1 MREPATPAS
10 LGLASPLLP
19 AVALIALGIL
29 LARAVSL
36 PGWPLVAAAA
46 AAMLIPA
53 LMAVHWRFNRAA
65 LLALGC
71 LFVLAGAV
79 LELREQ
85 DRFSRSVAETAA
97 WRDDSTAGEYER
109 IEGVTLDLP
118 RRTPTRDALEGV
130 VMVDRIWR
138 QGRETEVALPVLLR
152 VYSPHDWPGHWRRG
166 DRIQCL
172 ARLTLPRG
180 FRNEGSRPAGLYY
193 WNRDIRLLGSCKSP
207 SLLTIQKPAAEGPRD
222 RLARRLGT
230 LIHAESGDFV
240 RAEVL
245 GALLLGSNIS
255 TPELRSAY
263 IDAGI
268 YHLLVISGTH
278 FTLIALFVGGLL
290 ALLPLSAPVRHVLLL
305 AVLSLYLVLVQYHV
319 SVVRAFLIAA
329 IYILGRLLDRPAAFL
344 NAIALAALILLA
356 WQPWYLFDAGFQLTF
371 TAVCAIALVGR
382 PLTQAVAGPLQYAA
396 GTLFSPRIDLDS
408 ARPHSIGR
416 RWRYRMEWLHF
427 RFVRRL
433 APAVFGRWAGRG
445 LRAAAWVASGLLA
458 SVAVLM
464 VSLPLLAALHFPL
477 PLSGTVL
484 TLVATT
490 LVWPIMILLLLA
502 VPLAAVGGTA
512 AGMLIQTAGWL
523 VGVLNTLVDACRW
536 PPFWMVPPGGVLTAC
551 YLTALLFC
559 FVTKRPRHRSAFLVS
574 ALMLVVLI
582 GVPVPGPDGL
592 HFSVLDVGEGDSL
605 LLRTPEGDT
614 VMVDTGGTPPVGP
627 PNQARDGS
635 GDLSRRVLIPALLE
649 KGIRR
654 LDALVITH
662 FDTDHTGS
670 AIGLLRA
677 FPVRALLVSD
687 AEWRRRPP
695 FAAELAAQAQLNRLV
710 IRPLATG
717 DTLRFHSLTLRVLH
731 PERGEPDPR
740 ANANSLVLEGQ
751 WQGHRILLTGDIEA
765 ATEQH
770 LAETGRLTRCAIM
783 KSPHHGSQTSSTPV
797 LLRSVD
803 PSLVLI
809 SSGSPWRFNHP
820 SPRVIARLESRGIP
834 NLTTHQHGEIL
845 VQFHRP
851 GFRLA
856 FPGPEITPVSH

>member
-1 MREPATPAS
+1 MRDSAAPAR
-10 LGLASPLLP
+10 LGLTAPLLP
-19 AVALIALGIL
+19 VVALIVLGIL
-29 LARAVSL
+29 LARAVCL
-36 PGWPLVAAAA
+36 PGWPAVAMAAAA
-46 AAMLIPA
+46 LLVPA
-53 LMAVHWRFNRAA
+53 LIAVHWGFQRSA

-71 LFVLAGAV
+71 VFVLAGAV

-85 DRFSRSVAETAA
+85 DRFRQSAAETNA
-97 WRDDSTAGEYER
+97 WRDNSAAGKYER
-109 IEGVTLDLP
+109 LEGMTLDLP
-118 RRTPTRDALEGV
+118 RPTPARDALEGV

-138 QGRETEVALPVLLR
+138 HGREVEAALPVLLR
-152 VYSPHDWPGHWRRG
+152 VYVPHDWPGQWRRG

-180 FRNEGSRPAGLYY
+180 FRNEGTRPAGLYY
-193 WNRDIRLLGSCKSP
+193 WNRNIRLLGSCKSP
-207 SLLTIQKPAAEGPRD
+207 GLFSIVNPASEGWRD
-222 RLARRLGT
+222 LIARRLDT

-290 ALLPLSAPVRHVLLL
+290 ALLPLPAPMRHVLLL
-305 AVLSLYLVLVQYHV
+305 VVLSLYLVLVQYHV
-319 SVVRAFLIAA
+319 SVVRAFIIAM
-329 IYILGRLLDRPAAFL
+329 IYILGRLLNRPAAFL

-356 WQPWYLFDAGFQLTF
+356 WQPWFLFDAGFQLTF
-371 TAVCAIALVGR
+371 SAVCAIALVGR
-382 PLTQAVAGPLQYAA
+382 PLTQAAAGPLQYAA
-396 GTLFSPRIDLDS
+396 GTLFSPRIDLDPS
-408 ARPHSIGR
+408 QPHRAGR

-427 RFVRRL
+427 RYVRWW
-433 APAVFGRWAGRG
+433 APAVFGRWVGRG
-445 LRAAAWVASGLLA
+445 LRAAAWTVSGLCA
-458 SVAVLM
+458 SLAVLM
-464 VSLPLLAALHFPL
+464 VSLPVLAALHFPL

-502 VPLAAVGGTA
+502 VPLAALGGTA
-512 AGMLIQTAGWL
+512 AGMLIQAAGWL
-523 VGVLNTLVDACRW
+523 AGILNMLVDACRW
-536 PPFWMVPPGGVLTAC
+536 PPLWMIPPGGLLAAC
-551 YLTALLFC
+551 YLTVLLLC
-559 FVTKRPRHRSAFLVS
+559 FAIKQPRHHSAFIISV
-574 ALMLVVLI
+574 LMLVTLVGIPL
-582 GVPVPGPDGL
+582 PGPDGL

-605 LLRTPEGDT
+605 LLRTPEGDN
-614 VMVDTGGTPPVGP
+614 VMVDTGGTPSIGP
-627 PNQARDGS
+627 PNRARDGT
-635 GDLSRRVLIPALLE
+635 GDLSRRVLIPTLLE

-662 FDTDHTGS
+662 FDTDHAGS

-677 FPVRALLVSD
+677 FPVNALLVSD
-687 AEWRRRPP
+687 AEWRRQPP
-695 FAAELAAQAQLNRLV
+695 FADELAAQARLNRLV
-710 IRPLATG
+710 IRPLAAG

-731 PERGEPDPR
+731 PGRGKPDSR

-751 WQGHRILLTGDIEA
+751 WRDHRILLTGDIEA
-765 ATEQH
+765 ATEQY
-770 LAETGRLTRCAIM
+770 LAEAGRLNRCAIM
-783 KSPHHGSQTSSTPV
+783 KSPHHGSQTSSTPA

-834 NLTTHQHGEIL
+834 NLTTHRHGEIL
-845 VQFHRP
+845 VRFHRP
-851 GFRLA
+851 GLQLS
-856 FPGPEITPVSH
+856 FPGPDVTAFLH

>member
-10 LGLASPLLP
+10 LGLTSPLLP
-19 AVALIALGIL
+19 VVALTVLGIL
-29 LARAVSL
+29 LARAVCL
-36 PGWPLVAAAA
+36 PGWPFVATAA
-46 AAMLIPA
+46 AAMLLPA
-53 LMAVHWRFNRAA
+53 LVAVHWGFKRSA

-71 LFVLAGAV
+71 LFVLAGAT

-85 DRFSRSVAETAA
+85 DRFRRSANETAA
-97 WRDDSTAGEYER
+97 WRENSTAGKYER
-109 IEGVTLDLP
+109 LEGVTLDLP
-118 RRTPTRDALEGV
+118 RQTPSRDALEGV

-138 QGRETEVALPVLLR
+138 QGRAVGVVLPVLLR
-152 VYSPHDWPGHWRRG
+152 VYTPPDWPGHWRRG

-180 FRNEGSRPAGLYY
+180 FRNEGARPADLYY
-193 WNRDIRLLGSCKSP
+193 WNRNIRLLGSCKSP
-207 SLLTIQKPAAEGPRD
+207 SLFTILKPAAEGLRD
-222 RLARRLGT
+222 RVVRRLDT
-230 LIHAESGDFV
+230 LIHAKSGDFV

-290 ALLPLSAPVRHVLLL
+290 ALLPLPTPVRHILLL
-305 AVLSLYLVLVQYHV
+305 VVLSLYLVLVQYHV
-319 SVVRAFLIAA
+319 SVVRAFLIAV

-344 NAIALAALILLA
+344 NAIAFAAMILLA

-371 TAVCAIALVGR
+371 TAVCAIAIVGR

-396 GTLFSPRIDLDS
+396 GTLFSPRIDLDPS
-408 ARPHSIGR
+408 RSHQVGR

-427 RFVRRL
+427 RFVRRW

-445 LRAAAWVASGLLA
+445 LRATAWVASGLLA
-458 SVAVLM
+458 SLAVLM

-477 PLSGTVL
+477 PISGTVL
-484 TLVATT
+484 TLIATT

-502 VPLAAVGGTA
+502 VPLAGVGGTA
-512 AGMLIQTAGWL
+512 AGSLIQAAGWL
-523 VGVLNTLVDACRW
+523 AGVLNTLVDACRW
-536 PPFWMVPPGGVLTAC
+536 PPLWMVPPGGVLAVC
-551 YLTALLFC
+551 YLVVLLLC
-559 FVTKRPRHRSAFLVS
+559 FATRPSRHRSAFFVS
-574 ALMLVVLI
+574 ALMLVVLV
-582 GVPVPGPDGL
+582 GLPLPGPDGL
-592 HFSVLDVGEGDSL
+592 HFSVLDVGEGDCL
-605 LLRTPEGDT
+605 LLRTPEGDN

-627 PNQARDGS
+627 PNQARDGA
-635 GDLSRRVLIPALLE
+635 GDLSRRVLIPTLLE

-695 FAAELAAQAQLNRLV
+695 FAEELAAQAQLNRLV
-710 IRPLATG
+710 IRSLAAG
-717 DTLRFHSLTLRVLH
+717 DTMRFHSLALRVLH

-740 ANANSLVLEGQ
+740 ANTNSLVLEGQ
-751 WQGHRILLTGDIEA
+751 WRDHRILLTGDIEA

-770 LAETGRLTRCAIM
+770 LAETGRLIRCAIV
-783 KSPHHGSQTSSTPV
+783 KSPHHGSQTSSTPA
-797 LLRSVD
+797 LLLSVD

-820 SPRVIARLESRGIP
+820 SPRVIARLENQGIS
-834 NLTTHQHGEIL
+834 NLTTHRHGEIL
-845 VQFHRP
+845 VQIHQP
-851 GFRLA
+851 GFLLT
-856 FPGPEITPVSH
+856 FPGPDATSFSH

>member
-1 MREPATPAS
+1 MRDPTTPAS
-10 LGLASPLLP
+10 LGLTAPLLP
-19 AVALIALGIL
+19 VVALIVLGIL
-29 LARAVSL
+29 LARAVCL
-36 PGWPLVAAAA
+36 PSWPLVAAAA
-46 AAMLIPA
+46 ATMLIPA
-53 LMAVHWRFNRAA
+53 LVAVHRGFQRSAV
-65 LLALGC
+65 LALGC

-85 DRFSRSVAETAA
+85 DRFHRSAAETAA
-97 WRDDSTAGEYER
+97 WRDNSTAGKYER
-109 IEGVTLDLP
+109 LEGTTLDLP
-118 RRTPTRDALEGV
+118 RQTPARDALEGV
-130 VMVDRIWR
+130 VMMDRIWR
-138 QGRETEVALPVLLR
+138 HGREVEVALPVLLR
-152 VYSPHDWPGHWRRG
+152 VYTPPDWPGHWRRG

-180 FRNEGSRPAGLYY
+180 FRNEGARPAGLYY

-207 SLLTIQKPAAEGPRD
+207 SLFSILKPAPEGVRD
-222 RLARRLGT
+222 RLARRLDA

-290 ALLPLSAPVRHVLLL
+290 ALLPLPAPARHILLL
-305 AVLSLYLVLVQYHV
+305 VVLSLYLVLVQYHI
-319 SVVRAFLIAA
+319 SVVRAFIIAA

-371 TAVCAIALVGR
+371 SAVCAIALVGR

-396 GTLFSPRIDLDS
+396 GTLFSPRIDLDPS
-408 ARPHSIGR
+408 RPHSAGR

-427 RFVRRL
+427 RHVRRWT
-433 APAVFGRWAGRG
+433 PVVFGRWVGRG
-445 LRAAAWVASGLLA
+445 LRVAAWMVSGLIISL
-458 SVAVLM
+458 AVLM
-464 VSLPLLAALHFPL
+464 VSLPILAALHFPL
-477 PLSGTVL
+477 PVSGTVL

-502 VPLAAVGGTA
+502 VPLAAAGGTA
-512 AGMLIQTAGWL
+512 AGMLIQAAGWL
-523 VGVLNTLVDACRW
+523 AGFLNALVEACRW
-536 PPFWMVPPGGVLTAC
+536 PPLWMVPPGGVLAAC
-551 YLTALLFC
+551 YLTVLLLC
-559 FVTKRPRHRSAFLVS
+559 FVTKRTRHRSAFLVS
-574 ALMLVVLI
+574 VLLLVVLI
-582 GVPVPGPDGL
+582 GVPLPGPDGL

-605 LLRTPEGDT
+605 LLRTPEGDN

-627 PNQARDGS
+627 PSQARDGS
-635 GDLSRRVLIPALLE
+635 GDLSRRVLIPTLLE

-670 AIGLLRA
+670 ALGLLRA
-677 FPVRALLVSD
+677 FPVRALFVSD
-687 AEWRRRPP
+687 ADWRRRPP
-695 FAAELAAQAQLNRLV
+695 FAGELAAQTRLNRLV
-710 IRPLATG
+710 IRPLAAG

-751 WQGHRILLTGDIEA
+751 WQDHRLLLTGDIEA

-770 LAETGRLTRCAIM
+770 LAESGHLNRCAIM
-783 KSPHHGSQTSSTPV
+783 KSPHHGSQTSSTLA
-797 LLRSVD
+797 LLRAVD

-809 SSGSPWRFNHP
+809 ASGSPWRFNHP

-834 NLTTHQHGEIL
+834 NLTTHRHGEIL

-851 GFRLA
+851 GFHLN
-856 FPGPEITPVSH
+856 FPGPDVTSFSH

>member
-10 LGLASPLLP
+10 LGLAAPLLP
-19 AVALIALGIL
+19 VAALVILGIL
-29 LARAVSL
+29 LARAVRL

-46 AAMLIPA
+46 AALL
-53 LMAVHWRFNRAA
+53 LMSVIAVHCKFNRSA

-71 LFVLAGAV
+71 LFVLAGAI

-85 DRFSRSVAETAA
+85 DRFSRIAAETAA
-97 WRDDSTAGEYER
+97 WRDHSAGGEYER
-109 IEGVTLDLP
+109 LEGVTRDLP
-118 RRTPTRDALEGV
+118 RRTSARDALEGV
-130 VMVDRIWR
+130 VMMDRIWR
-138 QGRETEVALPVLLR
+138 HGREVEVALPVLLR
-152 VYSPHDWPGHWRRG
+152 VYAPPDWPGQWRRG

-180 FRNEGSRPAGLYY
+180 FRNEGARPTGLYY

-207 SLLTIQKPAAEGPRD
+207 SLFTIVKPATEGVRD
-222 RLARRLGT
+222 RLARRLDT
-230 LIHAESGDFV
+230 LIQAETGDPV

-255 TPELRSAY
+255 SPELRSAY

-278 FTLIALFVGGLL
+278 FTLIALFLGGLL
-290 ALLPLSAPVRHVLLL
+290 TLLPLPAPVRHILLL

-396 GTLFSPRIDLDS
+396 GTLFSPRVDLDPT
-408 ARPHSIGR
+408 RPHQVGR
-416 RWRYRMEWLHF
+416 RWRYRMEWVHF
-427 RFVRRL
+427 RFVRRW

-445 LRAAAWVASGLLA
+445 LRAAAWVASGLIA
-458 SVAVLM
+458 SLAVLM

-484 TLVATT
+484 TLLATT
-490 LVWPIMILLLLA
+490 LVWPIMILLLLS
-502 VPLAAVGGTA
+502 VPFAAVGDTA
-512 AGMLIQTAGWL
+512 AGMLIQAAGWL
-523 VGVLNTLVDACRW
+523 AGALNTLVDACRW
-536 PPFWMVPPGGVLTAC
+536 PPLWMVSPGGALAAC
-551 YLTALLFC
+551 YLTVLLLC
-559 FVTKRPRHRSAFLVS
+559 FATKRPRHRSAFLVS
-574 ALMLVVLI
+574 ALMLVVLVGI
-582 GVPVPGPDGL
+582 PLPGPDGL

-605 LLRTPEGDT
+605 LLRTPEGDN
-614 VMVDTGGTPPVGP
+614 VMVDTGGAPPIGP
-627 PNQARDGS
+627 PNRARDGT
-635 GDLSRRVLIPALLE
+635 GDLSRRVLIPTLLE

-662 FDTDHTGS
+662 FDTDHAGS

-677 FPVRALLVSD
+677 FPVRALFVSD
-687 AEWRRRPP
+687 TEWRRRPP
-695 FAAELAAQAQLNRLV
+695 FAAELAAQARVNRLV
-710 IRPLATG
+710 IRPLAAG
-717 DTLRFHSLTLRVLH
+717 DTLRFHSLTLRVVH
-731 PERGEPDPR
+731 PDRGKPHPR
-740 ANANSLVLEGQ
+740 ANANSLVLEGR
-751 WQGHRILLTGDIEA
+751 WRDHRILLTGDIEA

-770 LAETGRLTRCAIM
+770 LAEVGRLIRCAIL
-783 KSPHHGSQTSSTPV
+783 KSPHHGSQTSTTPV

-803 PSLVLI
+803 PSLVLV

-820 SPRVIARLESRGIP
+820 SPRVIARMANQGIP
-834 NLTTHQHGEIL
+834 SLTTHRHGEIL
-845 VQFHRP
+845 VQFSQP

-856 FPGPEITPVSH
+856 FPGLDTASMSH